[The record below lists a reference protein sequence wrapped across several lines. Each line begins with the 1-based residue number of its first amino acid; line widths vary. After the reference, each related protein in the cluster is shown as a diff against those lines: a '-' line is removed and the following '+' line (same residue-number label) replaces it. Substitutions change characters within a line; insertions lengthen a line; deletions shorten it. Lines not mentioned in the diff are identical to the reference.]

1 MSKKII
7 EQTVQQKHT
16 LYSKTAYISYIT
28 LEKINPNILCSPK
41 EVAFIENES
50 VEQPLLCLKLFKL
63 FPCTVPDYLPVFLLG
78 PLYVWC
84 Y

>member
-28 LEKINPNILCSPK
+28 LEKTGFV
-41 EVAFIENES
+41 EVCVNCHS
-50 VEQPLLCLKLFKL
+50 KSNLFVSIVIVNKC
-63 FPCTVPDYLPVFLLG
+63 FYQN
-78 PLYVWC
+78 WSI
-84 Y
+84 

>member
-7 EQTVQQKHT
+7 EQTLQQKHT

-41 EVAFIENES
+41 EVAFIVNES
-50 VEQPLLCLKLFKL
+50 V
-63 FPCTVPDYLPVFLLG
+63 
-78 PLYVWC
+78 
-84 Y
+84 